1 MAQKNRITFTVRI
14 EEELYKKMLATAQAE
29 GRDVNNH
36 MLHLIR
42 QNVAYHERVHGR
54 IDPSKVV
61 VPEQSSGA
69 APASGSD
76 ETD

>member
-14 EEELYKKMLATAQAE
+14 DEELYKKMLVTARAE

-42 QNVAYHERVHGR
+42 QNVAYHERVHGK
-54 IDPSKVV
+54 IDPSKAGI
-61 VPEQSSGA
+61 PSDGA
-69 APASGSD
+69 GSE